1 MSNSAQLS
9 PTDVFAIASG
19 IEPLALKLTF
29 SFIFVMLL
37 LLAYAWA
44 AVNGYGGLSKPNGIW
59 DFVKIVLWGAALVLI
74 VVNFFIY

>member
-44 AVNGYGGLSKPNGIW
+44 A
-59 DFVKIVLWGAALVLI
+59 ALVLI